1 VSVLEAI
8 IAVVIAFGIV
18 AGAIEASRMAAS
30 RAALASLDAEVAIRA
45 ERLIASVG
53 TERPLAAQHDEGS
66 EEGGVGW
73 TLEVAPYAEDAKAP
87 LAFDIVAEVTI
98 RRGDLSA
105 RQRIATLKL
114 RPEPSR

>member
-1 VSVLEAI
+1 MSVLEAI

-66 EEGGVGW
+66 EEGVGW